1 MDKYYTLV
9 IIPEKSQRS
18 RTVKISALTVR
29 LISVFLAIFLITLG
43 VFYIDYWKLMSGVVD
58 GKYVNQEN
66 KILREQLQIMQMK
79 INALGQDLERISIFE
94 KKIRTITGLDR
105 EKLTR
110 SYFETLKL
118 LQDQNSNVLPDQNE
132 QSSANSISNSLILDK
147 DDDETI
153 NPAKTLPRVPK
164 NPKPKKP
171 ILNAPIN
178 PVNEM
183 APELQL
189 QQPAVPSTTTSLS
202 LPIKIPGLW
211 ENMAATIPSFLD
223 SFIGQAHAQSAADF
237 QNPLS
242 RPLLDNERFREL
254 LRNYGKGIREVFG
267 LSDEYTSITNKI
279 SSLNARA
286 EELANQMATFDYTYE
301 FQKNFALHLEGLIN
315 EVDQHLI
322 DRESMILS
330 TPVLM
335 PTNGWITSFFGPR
348 LNPYTGQLKMHEG
361 IDIGAPFGA
370 PIVAPADG
378 VVVFAGIKPGF
389 GKHVQI
395 DHGYGIETMFAH
407 SEKLHVKT
415 GQIVGRGLLL
425 ANVGSTGHSTGP
437 HLHYEVRINGVPVD
451 PFYFILE

>member
-1 MDKYYTLV
+1 
-9 IIPEKSQRS
+9 
-18 RTVKISALTVR
+18 
-29 LISVFLAIFLITLG
+29 
-43 VFYIDYWKLMSGVVD
+43 MSGVVD

-118 LQDQNSNVLPDQNE
+118 LQDQNSQGKADSVSDQNLME
-132 QSSANSISNSLILDK
+132 KSLLIDR
-147 DDDETI
+147 DDPETI
-153 NPAKTLPRVPK
+153 NPAKTFPK
-164 NPKPKKP
+164 APKANVETEAPKVQAP
-171 ILNAPIN
+171 EITPTENAPALPTTTTQN
-178 PVNEM
+178 ALPH
-183 APELQL
+183 
-189 QQPAVPSTTTSLS
+189 VPSTWQVATELALS
-202 LPIKIPGLW
+202 PF
-211 ENMAATIPSFLD
+211 MS
-223 SFIGQAHAQSAADF
+223 SAHAQTQGISDL
-237 QNPLS
+237 LS
-242 RPLLDNERFREL
+242 KPKLDNERFREL

-267 LSDEYTSITNKI
+267 LSDEYTAVTNKL
-279 SSLNARA
+279 SALNARA
-286 EELANQMATFDYTYE
+286 EELANQMATFDYSYE
-301 FQKNFALHLEGLIN
+301 FQKNFALHLEGLVN

-378 VVVFAGIKPGF
+378 VVVFAGVKPGF

-415 GQIVGRGLLL
+415 GQVVGRGLLL